1 MEIGLKIKALRLKNQ
16 LTQEELADRCELTKG
31 YISQLE
37 NDLTSP
43 SIATLK
49 DILLSLGTTLSDFF
63 SGEEDESLVFG
74 ADDYF
79 VKESEETKIT
89 WLVPNAQK
97 NAVEPIMLELNAGAK
112 TEKDMPHDGEEFGY
126 VLSGT
131 VKLQVGKRTAEAKAG
146 ESFYYR
152 ADRTHYLE
160 NTGNEKAVVIWLS
173 CPPNF

>member
-16 LTQEELADRCELTKG
+16 LTQEELANRCELTKG

-63 SGEEDESLVFG
+63 SADDDESRVFG
-74 ADDYF
+74 EGDYF
-79 VKESEETKIT
+79 VKDSEGSKIT

-97 NAVEPIMLELNAGAK
+97 NAVEPIMLELSPGAK

-126 VLSGT
+126 VLSGIIR
-131 VKLQVGKRTAEAKAG
+131 LQVGKRTAEAKKG
-146 ESFYYR
+146 ESFYFR

-160 NTGNEKAVVIWLS
+160 NIGLDTAVVVWLS